1 MLLTSPIPNFIGGI
15 NQQPPSIRNPNE
27 AQDILNAIP
36 SPVDGLLKR
45 PMMDYVAGIDD
56 SGGSLYSVNQMDVPF
71 CHLIERDESERYILT
86 ILRNGTPIIYNLT
99 GNRQTVNIASG
110 VSLGSVT
117 FNYQRKA
124 LTIGDVTF
132 LSNSTTTTAMTAN
145 VVSQVPTNY
154 LRAGLLWIRQSNY
167 NREHTIKLTTSSG
180 TTTFTHHTRSRTI
193 LSAGSSGPAGPTTY
207 SPVTLTYKTGTKAQS
222 YPTAAITVTSGKV
235 SNVEILTD
243 GVNWESSDLLV
254 QLEANPTDIGGTNNF
269 ILEIK
274 TLSTGEIGTEHVANS
289 LFTGNCSGY
298 IGPVGG
304 MDAHAT
310 YGSSTHEDSVIYI
323 QSTADFTATLD
334 DDFAGEGMVF
344 IRDEVARFEDLPP
357 SAPHNYVVK
366 VAGTPESPYDDYY
379 VKFNADDGVFSR
391 GVWEE
396 TAKPGIKYELDPATM
411 PLILIRQ
418 SDNTF
423 LLKKADGTTPGSGVP
438 VGADYSAYKWTNRLV
453 GDEDTNSIPTFV
465 GDKISDMSYYQNRLV
480 FASGENLI
488 LSEVSEFFNFFRT
501 TVLDLL
507 DADPIDVASSSPRVG
522 KISAILPFNKD
533 LVLFTPTSQMIL
545 RGSEVITPKTVSIV
559 TVADFDN
566 LSPYLRPVPSANSIF
581 FGFRNGAYTGVREL
595 VPNETLDGSYLAND
609 LTNNVAKL
617 IPYNLPPEVIASTT
631 HDNIAAVVSNGGLY
645 CYRYFN
651 TAQERLQS
659 AWFRFSFPDTGTT
672 DDAKIVW
679 AAFVDS
685 TLYTVLMRRRDAGTR
700 YLTIGR
706 IEMGNQVVPEAGISN
721 TTWTRHL
728 DHRVREPSTG
738 VYDANTGRTTW
749 NLPRPLSYSA
759 GKTVVVRTNGQI
771 LNDVAGT
778 AFNISTQAAGTI
790 SVTGDWSGEVVHIGL
805 LYSMVYEMSTLHLK
819 APAGRSEAALLNGR
833 TQVRY
838 LTLQY
843 ADTGYFRAEVA
854 IRNGDTYVYPFTG
867 EVAGLAVIGSPNI
880 QTGTM
885 RIPVFSKND
894 NVTVK
899 IINDTPLPCKILSGE
914 VEVEY
919 TDRAIRS
926 R

>member
-27 AQDILNAIP
+27 AEDILNAIP
-36 SPVDGLLKR
+36 SPVEGLLKR

-56 SGGSLYSVNQMDVPF
+56 GAGALYSVNLADVPF

-86 ILRNGTPIIYNLT
+86 ILKNGTPIIYSLN
-99 GNRQTVNIASG
+99 GNRQTVNIAAG

-132 LSNSTTTTAMTAN
+132 LSNSATTVATTANTVA
-145 VVSQVPTNY
+145 QTPTNY
-154 LRAGLLWIRQSNY
+154 LRSGLVWIKQSNY
-167 NREHTIKLTTSSG
+167 NREHTLELTSGASTS
-180 TTTFTHHTRSRTI
+180 TFNHISREI
-193 LSAGSSGPAGPTTY
+193 IISNAGSSGTNGTY
-207 SPVTLTYKTGTKAQS
+207 TNVQLTYKSGTKATT
-222 YPTAAITVTSGKV
+222 YPTATITVSSNKV
-235 SNVEILTD
+235 TKVQILTD
-243 GVNWESSDLLV
+243 GVNWESENIDV
-254 QLEANPTDIGGTNNF
+254 KLEALAASIGNVNSFELTY
-269 ILEIK
+269 K
-274 TLSTGEIGTEHVANS
+274 TLSSGEIGTDHVAKS
-289 LFTGNCSGY
+289 LFSGNSGGY
-298 IGPVGG
+298 IGPVDGI
-304 MDAHAT
+304 DAHAT
-310 YGSSTHEDSVIYI
+310 YGSSTQKDSVIYL
-323 QSTADFTATLD
+323 QASADFTAVVR
-334 DDFAGEGMVF
+334 DDFAGDGIVF
-344 IRDEVARFEDLPP
+344 IRDKVARFEDLPP
-357 SAPHNYVVK
+357 TAPNGYMVK
-366 VAGTPESPYDDYY
+366 IEGTPESPYDDYY
-379 VKFNADDGVFSR
+379 VKFVADDGVFSR
-391 GVWEE
+391 GIWEE

-423 LLKKADGTTPGSGVP
+423 MLKKADGTTPGSGVP

-453 GDEDTNSIPTFV
+453 GDEDTNPIPTFV

-522 KISAILPFNKD
+522 KITAVLPFNKD
-533 LVLFTPTSQMIL
+533 LLLFTPTSQMIL

-566 LSPYLRPVPSANSIF
+566 LSPYLKPVPSANSIF
-581 FGFRNGAYTGVREL
+581 FGYRNGSYTGIREL
-595 VPNETLDGSYLAND
+595 VPNEMLDGSYLAND
-609 LTNNVAKL
+609 LTNNVSKL

-672 DDAKIVW
+672 EDARIIW

-685 TLYTVLMRRRDAGTR
+685 TLYTVLSRRRDGGTR

-706 IEMGNQVVPEAGISN
+706 IEMGNQTIPDAGIAN
-721 TTWTRHL
+721 TPWTRHL
-728 DHRVREPSTG
+728 DHRVREAATG
-738 VYDANTGRTTW
+738 VYNSTTGLTTW

-759 GKTVVVRTNGQI
+759 GKTVVVTTSGQI

-790 SVTGDWSGEVVHIGL
+790 SVTGDWSGAVVHIGL
-805 LYSMVYEMSTLHLK
+805 LYPMVYEMSTLHLK

-880 QTGTM
+880 QTGTL